1 MVKIDLITGFLGSGK
16 TTFIKKYAK
25 YLMTQGMNI
34 GILENDFGAVNVD
47 MMLLKDLEGDQCE
60 LEMVAGGCDADCH
73 RRRFKTKLIAMGMC
87 GYDRVIVE
95 PSGIFDVDEFF
106 DVLREEPL
114 DQWYEIGSVITI
126 MNAKLEIA
134 KTRAH
139 LNCALQAVHCSRQFG
154 DEIIEKNWE
163 DFTEQDLERIQNSGY
178 HVEDYTKLH
187 FPEKEGF
194 QSVCVMNQEM
204 TRQELEKKVQQL
216 FAEASYGNVFRVK
229 GFLELPDGNWM
240 ELNATRHE
248 MTFTTCTEGQ
258 KVVIVIGEKLNQP
271 MIEEVLG
278 GTAI

>member
-1 MVKIDLITGFLGSGK
+1 M
-16 TTFIKKYAK
+16 
-25 YLMTQGMNI
+25 
-34 GILENDFGAVNVD
+34 
-47 MMLLKDLEGDQCE
+47 
-60 LEMVAGGCDADCH
+60 
-73 RRRFKTKLIAMGMC
+73 
-87 GYDRVIVE
+87 
-95 PSGIFDVDEFF
+95 
-106 DVLREEPL
+106 
-114 DQWYEIGSVITI
+114 ITI
-126 MNAKLEIA
+126 MNAKLEDTLPDEAEYLLASEAANAGCIVLSRSQDASPEEIA

-154 DEIIEKNWE
+154 DEIIEKNWV

-187 FPEKEGF
+187 FPEKERF

-216 FAEASYGNVFRVK
+216 FAEASYGKIFRVK

-258 KVVIVIGEKLNQP
+258 KVVIVIGEKLNKP

-278 GTAI
+278 GTEI